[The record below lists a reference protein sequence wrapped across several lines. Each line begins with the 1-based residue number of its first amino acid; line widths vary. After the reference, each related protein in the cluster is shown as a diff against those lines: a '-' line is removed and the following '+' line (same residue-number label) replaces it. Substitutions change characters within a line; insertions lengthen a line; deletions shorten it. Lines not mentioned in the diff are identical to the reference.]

1 MRCNMTTITETKI
14 TQSQTSA
21 GVQQVQTQDKAPNS
35 IMTVGQSGVANS
47 AEETKAVSKLDELL
61 EKLCADFTKYGIT
74 PDQIKQANV
83 LSRISGLNETQ
94 LKNASE
100 EEINRIIDC
109 LREAIKDSIVDGKVD
124 FEQAAKLGNKYHTA
138 LAGGWKSIESFKN
151 ANKKNSEDISAR
163 MERFFG
169 LKEGSFAK
177 LPQEKIEEY
186 LERYFKQYF
195 LDKVKHSKN
204 PEETYRTQL
213 RDFSKLLVNTPDE
226 QKGIFRQ
233 AILSLS
239 SSNKLKGLDA
249 VLMSFDSQE
258 VRTKWANE
266 CDDKYIEK
274 LGTKPDCEG
283 NVISKDDLT
292 ASVSK
297 ITANKDEEHIR
308 ATSEAI
314 HQKAAEF
321 FENNKDILERIKQK
335 EANGE
340 ELTEEEQRI
349 AVMRDYFIGAKSGE
363 MSGTALNVIIEKSVK
378 ETLLQE
384 MNVNAYELPEDTYKD
399 IIKQLT
405 KYIEDA
411 AKNNP
416 EALIMPKEDLVK
428 LLDNATNGNYTNV
441 LNNPENAVINTP
453 VIDNNETVTVETQ
466 NYGISQGNQ
475 ERYEQACQ
483 ALECFKS
490 AVLQEEKPQGAKNI
504 VVEKTTTTDTKAEP
518 TGDLSAAELSELDT
532 SSFKKYFDKNI
543 KEVASKYNKLISS
556 AQKIVAD
563 KFAAMDDTLQSI
575 LLNSS
580 CMAALRRDLFT
591 QGNLDEK
598 VIAKIDAMS
607 GFERESYENRD
618 TKNTDLIA

>member
-1 MRCNMTTITETKI
+1 
-14 TQSQTSA
+14 
-21 GVQQVQTQDKAPNS
+21 
-35 IMTVGQSGVANS
+35 
-47 AEETKAVSKLDELL
+47 
-61 EKLCADFTKYGIT
+61 
-74 PDQIKQANV
+74 
-83 LSRISGLNETQ
+83 
-94 LKNASE
+94 
-100 EEINRIIDC
+100 
-109 LREAIKDSIVDGKVD
+109 
-124 FEQAAKLGNKYHTA
+124 
-138 LAGGWKSIESFKN
+138 
-151 ANKKNSEDISAR
+151 
-163 MERFFG
+163 
-169 LKEGSFAK
+169 
-177 LPQEKIEEY
+177 
-186 LERYFKQYF
+186 
-195 LDKVKHSKN
+195 
-204 PEETYRTQL
+204 
-213 RDFSKLLVNTPDE
+213 
-226 QKGIFRQ
+226 
-233 AILSLS
+233 
-239 SSNKLKGLDA
+239 
-249 VLMSFDSQE
+249 
-258 VRTKWANE
+258 
-266 CDDKYIEK
+266 
-274 LGTKPDCEG
+274 
-283 NVISKDDLT
+283 
-292 ASVSK
+292 
-297 ITANKDEEHIR
+297 
-308 ATSEAI
+308 
-314 HQKAAEF
+314 
-321 FENNKDILERIKQK
+321 
-335 EANGE
+335 
-340 ELTEEEQRI
+340 
-349 AVMRDYFIGAKSGE
+349 

-490 AVLQEEKPQGAKNI
+490 AVLQEEKPQSAKNI